1 MTNKRLQRYNDRVKY
16 SKKEVENV
24 KRKFLAL
31 GLTIIII
38 LSTTACSKIPALD
51 KFFSKFNKDTKEEE
65 VINIEDGNFPV
76 SVLDVEIATQPN
88 RVVFLSPAL
97 LEKAL
102 DLGLTDHI
110 IGGPDFSG
118 IESSS
123 GLTPCGTSVIPN
135 IAEIEGLK
143 TDLLITSAPLSAAD
157 LQRLEDNGIDVLV
170 IPTPNDLPQL
180 LEVYQNLAIA
190 LEGETDGGKI
200 GDEFTQKLEGWFN
213 NLENS
218 LIGEEPLS
226 FLYIRRLDG
235 TVATGDT
242 LESHLLS
249 RLNLTN
255 IAEEYTGWLIPKE
268 DLQSQEGKALLSE
281 TDYYLFDGEE
291 VDIKMLEQSEIYK
304 GLDATLKDR
313 FIIIDYQLFERQSL
327 SMFNQLLEIVS
338 QVFPETDLPSWNW
351 QDSTVD
357 FPDENDENSETDDM
371 INQDIEID
379 EDATLSGEEAPV
391 ESN

>member
-1 MTNKRLQRYNDRVKY
+1 M
-16 SKKEVENV
+16 

-65 VINIEDGNFPV
+65 VVNIEDGNFPV

-102 DLGLTDHI
+102 DLGLTHHI
-110 IGGPDFSG
+110 VGGPDFSG
-118 IESSS
+118 IEGSS

-157 LQRLEDNGIDVLV
+157 LQRLEDNGIDILV
-170 IPTPNDLPQL
+170 IPTPSDLPQL

-200 GDEFTQKLEGWFN
+200 SDEFTQKLEVWFN

-268 DLQSQEGKALLSE
+268 DLQSQESKALLSE

-327 SMFNQLLEIVS
+327 SMFNQLLKIVS
-338 QVFPETDLPSWNW
+338 QVFPDANLPSWNW

-357 FPDENDENSETDDM
+357 FPDESDENSETDDM